1 MVGVTEVDVR
11 VRGNHPTEIEE
22 GSVFVWIQFCS
33 DGSEPVLVHL
43 PSFLNLIEVYSV
55 LECRKV
61 LSRAL
66 G

>member
-11 VRGNHPTEIEE
+11 VRGRHPTEIEE

-43 PSFLNLIEVYSV
+43 PSFF
-55 LECRKV
+55 
-61 LSRAL
+61 
-66 G
+66 